1 MQYGILIA
9 KSGQKY
15 RGNRMSVQFESLNKV
30 TLTEQVMQQLAA
42 KIISGELKP
51 GEKLPPERELSQML
65 EVSRSRIREA
75 LRALSLIG
83 FVTIKP
89 GGGTFVGNQI
99 DEMPE
104 ETIVW
109 LFRQKVSNYHEVY
122 EARRLIETAVYLA
135 CFERK
140 TEDIVINIRKHVTL
154 LAQAYADDCSAEKFN
169 ALLEGLDIYV
179 AQNCGNDVFYK
190 LMQTIILLRREA
202 ALKILES
209 PYERKSSVEKR
220 SLVALEFERGDC
232 KSVSKAINA
241 FFDNSV
247 KDFTFSS

>member
-1 MQYGILIA
+1 
-9 KSGQKY
+9 
-15 RGNRMSVQFESLNKV
+15 MSVQFESLNKV

-140 TEDIVINIRKHVTL
+140 TDEIVISIRKRVTL
-154 LAQAYADDCSAEKFN
+154 LAQAYADDCTPEKFN

-220 SLVALEFERGDC
+220 SLVALEFERGDY